1 MQFYSMPD
9 VIRIAVVQV
18 VKFFLSELVLSA
30 KILAF
35 ILTTRPLVFFF
46 IKSTII
52 YIILQADLIMYT

>member
-18 VKFFLSELVLSA
+18 VNFFLSELVLSA

-35 ILTTRPLVFFF
+35 ILTTRPLGFFF
-46 IKSTII
+46 HKKYNYLYYFTG
-52 YIILQADLIMYT
+52 